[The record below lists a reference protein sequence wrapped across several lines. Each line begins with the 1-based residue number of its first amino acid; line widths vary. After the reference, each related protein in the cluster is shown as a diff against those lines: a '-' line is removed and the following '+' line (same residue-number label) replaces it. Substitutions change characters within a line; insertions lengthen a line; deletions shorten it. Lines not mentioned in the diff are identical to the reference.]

1 MLFRSHPTI
10 SGQRTD
16 ADIINDS
23 GYVYLLGF
31 ERKKRFMR
39 IAVCDDDQ
47 AIREELIQLI
57 QKQVSDVDI
66 VRYQSGEEMI
76 SAKGNFD
83 IYFLDIEMGSV
94 SGMDLARRI
103 REQEEGV
110 RQRSIIIFVTGYRE
124 YMEAAFDVNAF
135 HYLVKPIDEG
145 KFSEVFSR
153 AWKEMSVSSE
163 QAKKYII
170 VKSTGAQKKLLLRN
184 IYYIESGNKKV
195 IIHTTDGTLEVYGKM
210 EELEN
215 RLGSTFYRCHRC
227 YLVNMEKISAYSADN
242 IQVINGDNL
251 LLARKKYS
259 DFIKTYMRYVK
270 NGGIVNV

>member
-1 MLFRSHPTI
+1 
-10 SGQRTD
+10 
-16 ADIINDS
+16 
-23 GYVYLLGF
+23 
-31 ERKKRFMR
+31 
-39 IAVCDDDQ
+39 
-47 AIREELIQLI
+47 
-57 QKQVSDVDI
+57 
-66 VRYQSGEEMI
+66 
-76 SAKGNFD
+76 
-83 IYFLDIEMGSV
+83 
-94 SGMDLARRI
+94 
-103 REQEEGV
+103 
-110 RQRSIIIFVTGYRE
+110 
-124 YMEAAFDVNAF
+124 
-135 HYLVKPIDEG
+135 
-145 KFSEVFSR
+145 
-153 AWKEMSVSSE
+153 MSVSSE

>member
-1 MLFRSHPTI
+1 
-10 SGQRTD
+10 
-16 ADIINDS
+16 
-23 GYVYLLGF
+23 
-31 ERKKRFMR
+31 MR
-39 IAVCDDDQ
+39 IAVCDDDR
-47 AIREELIQLI
+47 AIREELSRLI
-57 QKQVSDVDI
+57 QKQVSEVDI
-66 VRYQSGEEMI
+66 VEYQSGEEMI

-83 IYFLDIEMGSV
+83 IYFLDIEMREM
-94 SGMDLARRI
+94 SGMDIARRI
-103 REQEEGV
+103 REQEESV

-124 YMEAAFDVNAF
+124 YMEEAFDVNAF

-153 AWKEMSVSSE
+153 AWKETSVFYEQSE
-163 QAKKYII
+163 KYIM
-170 VKSTGAQKKLLLRN
+170 VKSSGAQQKLLLKN

-215 RLGSTFYRCHRC
+215 RLGGTFYRCHRC

-242 IQVINGDNL
+242 IQVTNGDNM

>member
-1 MLFRSHPTI
+1 MKGSR
-10 SGQRTD
+10 D
-16 ADIINDS
+16 
-23 GYVYLLGF
+23 
-31 ERKKRFMR
+31 FMR
-39 IAVCDDDQ
+39 IAVYDDDR
-47 AIREELIQLI
+47 AIREEISRLI
-57 QKQVSDVDI
+57 QKQVSEADI
-66 VRYQSGEEMI
+66 AEYQSGEELI
-76 SAKGNFD
+76 NAKGNFD
-83 IYFLDIEMGSV
+83 IYFLDIEMGKV
-94 SGMDLARRI
+94 SGIDIARRI
-103 REQEEGV
+103 REQEENG

-135 HYLVKPIDEG
+135 HYLIKPIDAE

-153 AWKEMSVSSE
+153 AWKEASVSCE
-163 QAKKYII
+163 QTKKYIM
-170 VKSTGAQKKLLLRN
+170 VKSSGTQQKLLLKD

-195 IIHTTDGTLEVYGKM
+195 IFHTTNGTLEVYGKM

-215 RLGSTFYRCHRC
+215 GLGKTFYRCHRC

-242 IQVINGDNL
+242 IQVTNGDNL